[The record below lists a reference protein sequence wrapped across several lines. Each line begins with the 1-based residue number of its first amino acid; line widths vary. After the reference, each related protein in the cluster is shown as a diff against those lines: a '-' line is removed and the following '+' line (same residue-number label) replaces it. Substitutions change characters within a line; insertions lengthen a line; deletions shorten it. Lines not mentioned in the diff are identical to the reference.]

1 MLTDVSRGWFV
12 VLVEFFDSAPSPLF
26 PTKTRFGEDNH
37 VNDGD
42 QRDQVWKQAR
52 HVVPSSPPIELL
64 LPVKLPIVSV
74 TYCDAVP
81 PMAKGVSLPSH
92 FAMVDGTTQSCFEC
106 KKTRK
111 IPPAFQYHGVVTFI
125 LVNNLVA
132 SWKLNLYI
140 QLRYGHP
147 DIHFLAT
154 LNCKFEKLVFWN
166 IFIHNLRIYEVSR
179 VLFQR
184 NIEFLLENE
193 RSPRWSWNGLFW
205 SITLDWHP

>member
-1 MLTDVSRGWFV
+1 M
-12 VLVEFFDSAPSPLF
+12 
-26 PTKTRFGEDNH
+26 KRF
-37 VNDGD
+37 
-42 QRDQVWKQAR
+42 
-52 HVVPSSPPIELL
+52 SYCSII
-64 LPVKLPIVSV
+64 VKLVFTARGSPHFHCNFPPTIKGSHCVAV
-74 TYCDAVP
+74 THFSLRCMYPVLWIPGRMTRLFFQPKNVP
-81 PMAKGVSLPSH
+81 R
-92 FAMVDGTTQSCFEC
+92 SCFEC

-140 QLRYGHP
+140 ELRYGHP